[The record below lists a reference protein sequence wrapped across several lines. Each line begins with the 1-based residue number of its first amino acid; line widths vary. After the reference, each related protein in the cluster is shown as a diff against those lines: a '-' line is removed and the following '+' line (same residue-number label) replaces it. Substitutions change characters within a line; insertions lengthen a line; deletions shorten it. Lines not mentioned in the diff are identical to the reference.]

1 MEKRRNIMNATI
13 YTWYDFGNGAHVSV
27 CTIKHNPEKVLD
39 HSCECGLRL
48 TVSVPEGWHIGQN
61 EAGDALLIKDG
72 DSEGKLLQYNRGLNR
87 VEEGIGD
94 PITGEPIKGVSIISA
109 EEF

>member
-1 MEKRRNIMNATI
+1 MKTAKI
-13 YTWYDFGNGAHVSV
+13 YTWYDFMDGGKFAPCSV
-27 CTIKHNPEKVLD
+27 RQFDKEHFD
-39 HSCECGLRL
+39 HSCECGLKL

-72 DSEGKLLQYNRGLNR
+72 ENEGKLLQYNHGLNR

-94 PITGEPIKGVSIISA
+94 PITGEPIEGLKIISS